1 MGLTKGNNMANF
13 GTYFLKNFS
22 PNFTN
27 TFNTSY
33 RYGLSK
39 QEEERKKREELK
51 AQQEQQGI
59 LSQLSSGMNSQIVPP
74 KMNAQGT
81 GFDVQPQGLNQQQL
95 TNLIGSA
102 SDDTLQRYKLLR
114 ELNAPKEKKYSP
126 PILKKDK
133 PTIWQWNETDKKL
146 EDTGQPNPF
155 YEEQLLEGSEFV
167 PATSIKGLEKWKGYT
182 VERKVWT
189 DKDGNIVKYGGVGN
203 PIKPTYKEHKD
214 KKVYSLSNYKE
225 KTGVFAK
232 READLNSKITK
243 YKLENI
249 IDIDAYN
256 KGEEKIGTYG
266 NAINKA
272 YDKEEIAFYNDMIP
286 DARNYVNKHFY
297 QPLKESGVPEESVY
311 SDRQGIYQDYVADL
325 IDNYKEGNI
334 DIDLNNYEIPEG
346 VDPATFAKDVEA
358 EVFKSALLWGKLK
371 LRRL

>member
-1 MGLTKGNNMANF
+1 MSKDF
-13 GTYFLKNFS
+13 GTQFLRGFFPAS
-22 PNFTN
+22 QQ
-27 TFNTSY
+27 SY
-33 RYGLSK
+33 AYAERNRMMRE
-39 QEEERKKREELK
+39 EEERKKNEQLK

-59 LSQLSSGMNSQIVPP
+59 LSQLMTGTKPTLNYAGKYAPLLQQDVPINDNQKFGLYSKLTP
-74 KMNAQGT
+74 QNQNAYEYWQK
-81 GFDVQPQGLNQQQL
+81 Q
-95 TNLIGSA
+95 
-102 SDDTLQRYKLLR
+102 
-114 ELNAPKEKKYSP
+114 NAPDYNA
-126 PILKKDK
+126 PILQKDNK
-133 PTIWQWNETDKKL
+133 TIVRWNNKTGQL

-203 PIKPTYKEHKD
+203 PIKPTYKEHKG
-214 KKVYSLSNYKE
+214 KKVYSLSNYQE

-243 YKLENI
+243 YKSENI

-297 QPLKESGVPEESVY
+297 QPLKESGMPEESVY
-311 SDRQGIYQDYVADL
+311 SDRQGIYQDYEADL